1 MPCVVSM
8 AEESII
14 MPRRPHAW
22 TVRPRQWHITKRG
35 PTVEKKLGKGISP
48 DITGGMVATPT
59 FNASHQT
66 FWLHLCGVDP
76 EQCCHGRNSQGV
88 WEGV

>member
-1 MPCVVSM
+1 MLGQSGHVNGTLPKEVLLLRKS
-8 AEESII
+8 
-14 MPRRPHAW
+14 
-22 TVRPRQWHITKRG
+22 
-35 PTVEKKLGKGISP
+35 LGKGISP